1 VRGSLT
7 VEPGFEGWAGSPNR
21 FGRALGVVLV
31 LIGLGLLASAAVR
44 NEPSLTTALLGGEV
58 LMSGLMTWAD
68 AERNLRRRLAFAAIG
83 AVLMALYML
92 RR

>member
-1 VRGSLT
+1 VTTPTKANVRGRS
-7 VEPGFEGWAGSPNR
+7 SNR

-31 LIGLGLLASAAVR
+31 LIGVGLLASAIVR
-44 NEPSLTTALLGGEV
+44 NEASLTTALLGGAV
-58 LMSGLMTWAD
+58 VMSGLMTWTD
-68 AERNLRRRLAFAAIG
+68 AERNLRRRLAFAAVG